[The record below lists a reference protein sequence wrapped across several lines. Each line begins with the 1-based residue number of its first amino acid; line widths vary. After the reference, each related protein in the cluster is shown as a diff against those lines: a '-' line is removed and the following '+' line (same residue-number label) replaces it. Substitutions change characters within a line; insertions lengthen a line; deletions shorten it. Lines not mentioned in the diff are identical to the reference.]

1 MCWRAAGWVCAFKR
15 RWTMRSIWRSTERS
29 TETATSAST
38 SASARPSDQR
48 EADVRPAARS
58 ADLPGPLCRLAAVN
72 GETVGI
78 GDVLYPDVVLEPAA
92 RHALILAGPDQ
103 FDAAPIATLVVGPR
117 LDGADRC
124 LLGQVERS
132 EEHTSEL
139 QSLMRISYA
148 VFCLKK

>member
-15 RWTMRSIWRSTERS
+15 RRTMRSIWRSTERS

-72 GETVGI
+72 GATVGI

-92 RHALILAGPDQ
+92 RHALKHGRAYCRER
-103 FDAAPIATLVVGPR
+103 VG
-117 LDGADRC
+117 AY
-124 LLGQVERS
+124 V
-132 EEHTSEL
+132 
-139 QSLMRISYA
+139 
-148 VFCLKK
+148 